1 MDEATKPNPCQK
13 QTKPGSI
20 KFSPILINSIQLS
33 SPQRNYFP
41 FRPAQPISIQF
52 KPIQSNSVN
61 FSYPVQLSPIQPNS
75 IQFNQAKSDSLQR
88 SPIQSSPAQL
98 SSSNRYSVQLS
109 PTQLDSIHVNLTPL
123 SFRYATYTRIC
134 FYQTPDRPA
143 VGCYGKIIRLYD
155 YVLKH
160 DDLVIR

>member
-20 KFSPILINSIQLS
+20 QFSPIHFNSVQIS

-52 KPIQSNSVN
+52 KSTQSNSVQ
-61 FSYPVQLSPIQPNS
+61 FGHPVQLSPIQPNS

-88 SPIQSSPAQL
+88 SPIQSSPVQL

-109 PTQLDSIHVNLTPL
+109 PTQLDSSHVNQTPL
-123 SFRYATYTRIC
+123 SFRYATYTRIIF

-155 YVLKH
+155 Y
-160 DDLVIR
+160 

>member
-1 MDEATKPNPCQK
+1 MDEATKPNPCQN

-20 KFSPILINSIQLS
+20 QFSPIDFNSVRIS
-33 SPQRNYFP
+33 SPQLNYFP

-52 KPIQSNSVN
+52 KSIQSNSVN

-88 SPIQSSPAQL
+88 SPIQSSPFQL

-109 PTQLDSIHVNLTPL
+109 PTQLDSIHVNQTPL
-123 SFRYATYTRIC
+123 SFRYATYTRF

-155 YVLKH
+155 Y
-160 DDLVIR
+160 

>member
-13 QTKPGSI
+13 QSKPGSI
-20 KFSPILINSIQLS
+20 QFSPIHFNSVQIS

-52 KPIQSNSVN
+52 KSTQSNSVQ
-61 FSYPVQLSPIQPNS
+61 FGHPVQLSPIQPNS

-88 SPIQSSPAQL
+88 SPIQSSPVQL

-109 PTQLDSIHVNLTPL
+109 PTQLDSIHVNQTPL
-123 SFRYATYTRIC
+123 SFRYATYTRFC

-155 YVLKH
+155 Y
-160 DDLVIR
+160 

>member
-1 MDEATKPNPCQK
+1 MDEATTPNPCQK

-20 KFSPILINSIQLS
+20 QFSPIHFNSVQIS

-41 FRPAQPISIQF
+41 FRPSQPTSIQF
-52 KPIQSNSVN
+52 KSIQSNSVN

-88 SPIQSSPAQL
+88 SPIQSSPVQL

-109 PTQLDSIHVNLTPL
+109 ATQLDSIHVNQTPL
-123 SFRYATYTRIC
+123 SFRYATYTRIYFC
-134 FYQTPDRPA
+134 LSNPRSPRCGLLWEDHQ
-143 VGCYGKIIRLYD
+143 II
-155 YVLKH
+155 
-160 DDLVIR
+160 